1 MFSNYYPSTKGLCWS
16 CHQAASHR
24 WRSADIRRP
33 SRMLKSMADKCYGP
47 EISSSASGLGMSQS
61 SNPITASSTTSQLL
75 EKSRGT
81 HRAHLK
87 GSATARAARPQS
99 TSLPNQE
106 RPKQLTYLLHKSL
119 QKTSYSCS
127 FPCFKVPCHITIS
140 FPPAGWGWFPVATH
154 GQIFMMLI
162 WCSLTKS
169 VQQYQHWKR
178 DGDLGLQECWYC
190 A

>member
-1 MFSNYYPSTKGLCWS
+1 MKSYQLLKASLSRHRCSPTTIPAGRVSAGAVTRQLHIDEGLLTSGDHPGCS
-16 CHQAASHR
+16 
-24 WRSADIRRP
+24 
-33 SRMLKSMADKCYGP
+33 KSMADKCYGP

-87 GSATARAARPQS
+87 GSATARAAIPQS

-106 RPKQLTYLLHKSL
+106 RLKQLTYLLHKSL

-140 FPPAGWGWFPVATH
+140 FPPAGWG
-154 GQIFMMLI
+154 
-162 WCSLTKS
+162 
-169 VQQYQHWKR
+169 
-178 DGDLGLQECWYC
+178 
-190 A
+190 